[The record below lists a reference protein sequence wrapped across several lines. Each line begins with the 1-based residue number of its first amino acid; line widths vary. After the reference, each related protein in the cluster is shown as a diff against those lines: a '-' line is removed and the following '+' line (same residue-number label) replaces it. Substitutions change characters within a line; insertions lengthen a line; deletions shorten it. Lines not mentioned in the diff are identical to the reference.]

1 MIKQA
6 LKNGGIVMKKNR
18 YLLCF
23 LLAAALMYYAVPK
36 LPFSAS
42 GYSGLFA
49 CVWLGFA
56 LLVIAGN
63 LSGLLYSPKKKSHN
77 RREIQARRRIRSH

>member
-1 MIKQA
+1 
-6 LKNGGIVMKKNR
+6 MKKNR

-36 LPFSAS
+36 LPFAVT
-42 GYSGLFA
+42 GPGGLFA

-63 LSGLLYSPKKKSHN
+63 LSGLLYSSKKKSYN
-77 RREIQARRRIRSH
+77 RREIQSRGRIRSH

>member
-1 MIKQA
+1 
-6 LKNGGIVMKKNR
+6 MKKNR
-18 YLLCF
+18 YLLCL

-36 LPFSAS
+36 LPFAAT
-42 GYSGLFA
+42 GTSGLFA

-63 LSGLLYSPKKKSHN
+63 LSGLLFSPKKKSYKG
-77 RREIQARRRIRSH
+77 REIQSKKRIRSY